1 MQDYFV
7 MNYSFNIS
15 TRKGDEYRIMLSD
28 ADVSMLAQKVRDTLV
43 DNNIDISE
51 IFIDRIRGGESTAQE
66 VLHAI
71 TGRIADLFAENVNLI
86 LYYSCDDMN
95 PIPSRNTKSA
105 NKVLSVQE
113 YRSKLFSHIFDS
125 YMVSHQVSGFSNT
138 PIIIDGEGYKQFM
151 HLIARD
157 KHQSIVDIIKNDVLE
172 GWGK

>member
-1 MQDYFV
+1 

-28 ADVSMLAQKVRDTLV
+28 ADVSMLAQQVRDSLFV
-43 DNNIDISE
+43 NGIDVSE
-51 IFIDRIRGGESTAQE
+51 IIIDRIRGGESTAQE

-71 TGRIADLFAENVNLI
+71 TGRIADLFAENGNLI

-95 PIPSRNTKSA
+95 PIPSRNTKGA
-105 NKVLSVQE
+105 NKNLSVQE

-138 PIIIDGEGYKQFM
+138 PIIINGEGYVQFM

-157 KHQSIVDIIKNDVLE
+157 KHLPIVNRIKEDVIE

>member
-51 IFIDRIRGGESTAQE
+51 IFIDRIRGDESTAQE

-95 PIPSRNTKSA
+95 PIPSRNTKRPIRPFLFRNIVA
-105 NKVLSVQE
+105 NS
-113 YRSKLFSHIFDS
+113 S
-125 YMVSHQVSGFSNT
+125 
-138 PIIIDGEGYKQFM
+138 PIY
-151 HLIARD
+151 
-157 KHQSIVDIIKNDVLE
+157 SIRI
-172 GWGK
+172 W

>member
-1 MQDYFV
+1 

-28 ADVSMLAQKVRDTLV
+28 ADVSMLAQQVRDSLFV
-43 DNNIDISE
+43 NGIDVSE
-51 IFIDRIRGGESTAQE
+51 I
-66 VLHAI
+66 
-71 TGRIADLFAENVNLI
+71 I

-95 PIPSRNTKSA
+95 PIPSRNTKGA
-105 NKVLSVQE
+105 NKNLSVQE

-138 PIIIDGEGYKQFM
+138 PIIINGEGYVQFM

-157 KHQSIVDIIKNDVLE
+157 KHLPIVNRIKEDVIE

>member
-51 IFIDRIRGGESTAQE
+51 IFIDRIRGDESTAQE

-105 NKVLSVQE
+105 NKALSVQE

-138 PIIIDGEGYKQFM
+138 PS
-151 HLIARD
+151 APP
-157 KHQSIVDIIKNDVLE
+157 
-172 GWGK
+172 

>member
-71 TGRIADLFAENVNLI
+71 TGR
-86 LYYSCDDMN
+86 
-95 PIPSRNTKSA
+95 
-105 NKVLSVQE
+105 
-113 YRSKLFSHIFDS
+113 
-125 YMVSHQVSGFSNT
+125 
-138 PIIIDGEGYKQFM
+138 
-151 HLIARD
+151 
-157 KHQSIVDIIKNDVLE
+157 
-172 GWGK
+172 

>member
-1 MQDYFV
+1 

-15 TRKGDEYRIMLSD
+15 TRKGDEYRIMLGD
-28 ADVSMLAQKVRDTLV
+28 VDVSILAQRVRDILV
-43 DNNIDISE
+43 DNDIDISE
-51 IFIDRIRGGESTAQE
+51 IIIDRIRGGESTAQE

-71 TGRIADLFAENVNLI
+71 TGRIADLFAENGNMI

-95 PIPSRNTKSA
+95 PIPSRNTKGA
-105 NKVLSVQE
+105 NKNLSVQE

-138 PIIIDGEGYKQFM
+138 PIIISGEGYTQFM

-157 KHQSIVDIIKNDVLE
+157 KHQPIVDIIKNDVLE

>member
-1 MQDYFV
+1 MQNPFE
-7 MNYSFNIS
+7 MNYSFFIS

-28 ADVSMLAQKVRDTLV
+28 ADVSMLAEQVRNIIIAND
-43 DNNIDISE
+43 IDISE
-51 IFIDRIRGGESTAQE
+51 IIIDRLKGGESTAQE

-71 TGRIADLFAENVNLI
+71 TGRIADLFADNGNLI

-95 PIPSRNTKSA
+95 PIPSRNTKGS
-105 NKVLSVQE
+105 NKDLSVQE

-125 YMVSHQVSGFSNT
+125 YMVSHQVSGFTNT
-138 PIIIDGEGYKQFM
+138 PIIIRGEGYSQFM

-157 KHQSIVDIIKNDVLE
+157 KHQSVVDSIKNDVLE